1 MFDIGLTYIC
11 QTPERFYAVSS
22 VLSFMVNDNPTPRLL
37 KHIIRCYLRLSDH
50 QRARVALKQCLPD
63 SLRDNTFA
71 SLFHEDKTVKTW
83 LMSLL
88 MNIGDIAPVG
98 VPPNSGAPVVAPYA
112 NAFDQM
118 GAPTGMDSNGM

>member
-88 MNIGDIAPVG
+88 VNIGDIA
-98 VPPNSGAPVVAPYA
+98 VPTGSGAAAVGNPYA
-112 NAFDQM
+112 SAFDM
-118 GAPTGMDSNGM
+118 GVGAPSMDSNGM